1 MPSLSGAW
9 LDVWFVGS
17 AILIWFMIA
26 YQFALF
32 VAGLIY
38 SRRYAHRAAA
48 DPADGWP
55 SVSIVVPAR
64 NEARVIAQT
73 IRALVALDYP
83 SDRVD
88 ITIVDDGSTD
98 ETPDIVAAMAS
109 ADARIRCFRVPAGEA
124 GGGKARALNRV
135 FPELRHDLVAIY
147 DADNRPEPPSLR
159 RLVAEMVHTPR
170 LAAAVG
176 KFRTLNR
183 DRTLLTRF
191 INIEG
196 LAFQWIVQAGR
207 CALLGVTTLPGTNF
221 VIRRAVL
228 DEVGGWDPEALTE
241 DAELSIRIY
250 ETGRRIRFVP
260 NAVTWEQEPERLD
273 IWFRQRRRWAR
284 GHNYVLAKHLRRLL
298 HLRPKRVALELLYTL
313 ATYYVVFAAILVS
326 DVLFVL
332 GGLGLVSIH
341 ALGPYS
347 EIWLLAFALFLLEV
361 TIALSRERGEDS
373 LGNLLL
379 VVAGYFTYCQ
389 LWIPVVA
396 CAFADDVLRRRRVWV
411 KTERFAEAGGET
423 EP

>member
-9 LDVWFVGS
+9 LDIWFVAS
-17 AILIWFMIA
+17 AILIWFMIG

-32 VAGLIY
+32 VAGLVY
-38 SRRYAHRAAA
+38 SRRYARPAATE
-48 DPADGWP
+48 PAGGWP

-73 IRALVALDYP
+73 ICALAALDYP
-83 SDRVD
+83 SNRFD

-109 ADARIRCFRVPAGEA
+109 ADPRIRCFRVPAAEA

-135 FPELRHDLVAIY
+135 FPELRHDLIAIY
-147 DADNRPEPPSLR
+147 DADNRPERPSLR
-159 RLVAEMVHTPR
+159 RLVAEMVHAPR

-221 VIRRAVL
+221 VIRREVL

-260 NAVTWEQEPERLD
+260 NAVTWEQEPERLGV
-273 IWFRQRRRWAR
+273 WFRQRRRWAR

-313 ATYYVVFAAILVS
+313 ATYYLVFAAILVS
-326 DVLFVL
+326 DILFVL
-332 GGLGLVSIH
+332 GGLGLVSIR

-373 LGNLLL
+373 LLNLLL

-411 KTERFAEAGGET
+411 KTERFAEAGGES

>member
-1 MPSLSGAW
+1 MSSLSGAW
-9 LDVWFVGS
+9 LDVWFVAS
-17 AILIWFMIA
+17 AILIWFMIG

-32 VAGLIY
+32 VAGLAY
-38 SRRYAHRAAA
+38 SRRYAHRAATE
-48 DPADGWP
+48 PADGWP

-73 IRALVALDYP
+73 IRALAALDYP
-83 SDRVD
+83 SNRFD

-109 ADARIRCFRVPAGEA
+109 SDPRIRCFRVPAAEA

-135 FPELRHDLVAIY
+135 FPELRHDLIAVY
-147 DADNRPEPPSLR
+147 DADNRPEPLSLR

-221 VIRRAVL
+221 VIRRDVI

-260 NAVTWEQEPERLD
+260 NAVTWEQEPERLGV
-273 IWFRQRRRWAR
+273 WFRQRRRWAR

-326 DVLFVL
+326 DILFVL
-332 GGLGLVSIH
+332 GGLGLVSIR

-373 LGNLLL
+373 LVNLLL

-411 KTERFAEAGGET
+411 KTERFAEASGES

>member
-1 MPSLSGAW
+1 MATLSGAW
-9 LDVWFVGS
+9 LDLWFVAS
-17 AILIWFMIA
+17 AVLIWFMIG

-32 VAGLIY
+32 VAGLTY
-38 SRRYAHRAAA
+38 SRRFSRRAATA
-48 DPADGWP
+48 PTDDWP
-55 SVSIVVPAR
+55 CVSIVVPAR

-73 IRALVALDYP
+73 IRTLTALDYP
-83 SDRVD
+83 ADRFD

-98 ETPDIVAAMAS
+98 ATPEIVAAMAA
-109 ADARIRCFRVPAGEA
+109 ADPRIRCFRVPEGEA
-124 GGGKARALNRV
+124 GRGKAAALNGV
-135 FPELRHDLVAIY
+135 FPELRHELVAIY

-159 RLVAEMVHTPR
+159 RLVAEMVQTPQ

-191 INIEG
+191 ISIEG

-221 VIRRAVL
+221 VIRRSVL
-228 DEVGGWDPEALTE
+228 DEVGGWDSEALTE

-260 NAVTWEQEPERLD
+260 HAVTWEQEPETLG

-298 HLRPKRVALELLYTL
+298 HLRPRVLAIELLYTL

-326 DVLFVL
+326 DILFVL

-361 TIALSRERGEDS
+361 TIALSREPGEDS
-373 LGNLLL
+373 LINLLL

-396 CAFADDVLRRRRVWV
+396 CAFADDVLRRRRIWI
-411 KTERFAEAGGET
+411 KTERFAEAGGEA